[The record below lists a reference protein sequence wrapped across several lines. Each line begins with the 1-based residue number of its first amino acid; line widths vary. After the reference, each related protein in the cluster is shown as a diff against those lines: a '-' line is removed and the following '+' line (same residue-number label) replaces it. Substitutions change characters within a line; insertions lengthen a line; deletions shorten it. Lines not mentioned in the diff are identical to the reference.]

1 MKITKD
7 YPKDILLSKIHKGDG
22 NPVLDYANQLKELC
36 SIGFLAVPEQDDIN
50 KYNQNRKIIWYF
62 DSKNVEE
69 IENINIIN
77 LNVVLWIK

>member
-1 MKITKD
+1 LKITKD

-50 KYNQNRKIIWYF
+50 KI
-62 DSKNVEE
+62 
-69 IENINIIN
+69 
-77 LNVVLWIK
+77 